1 MVDEERD
8 TASKAHMRVNH
19 VEGNVKEIKEDVK
32 ENTGFIRENTK
43 LIHNLTADVASL
55 KTEIRIIGG
64 IFLAVVISLLVA
76 YLSS

>member
-1 MVDEERD
+1 MADGED
-8 TASKAHMRVNH
+8 TASKAHLRVNH
-19 VEGNVKEIKEDVK
+19 VEENVREIKEDVK
-32 ENTGFIRENTK
+32 ENAGFIRENTK
-43 LIHNLTADVASL
+43 LIHILTADVSGI